1 MPEINNEEKQDL
13 FWLESSKVSVYGQLA
28 PLLWVCGDAEHHGR
42 NCGVAQKGMN
52 HEGTSIIFPEHIP
65 SKLFASTRLSFL
77 LLPPYGSMKKLIHL
91 GSQCPQ
97 DSAMIRKPQL
107 WMLLYW
113 KPSLWVTSFCGT
125 LHSQTIAGEGDLDVG
140 SSTYRPLTPICNP
153 NSFGWIQANL
163 IRQE

>member
-1 MPEINNEEKQDL
+1 MTRSKIYFGLRVPRFQSMVN
-13 FWLESSKVSVYGQLA
+13 WLHCCESVVMLST
-28 PLLWVCGDAEHHGR
+28 
-42 NCGVAQKGMN
+42 VAGNVGWHRKEWTVKGP
-52 HEGTSIIFPEHIP
+52 GTMFIFPEHIP

-91 GSQCPQ
+91 GRQCPQ
-97 DSAMIRKPQL
+97 NSAMIRKPQL

-113 KPSLWVTSFCGT
+113 EPSLWVTSFCGT

-140 SSTYRPLTPICNP
+140 SSTYRPLTPICNS
-153 NSFGWIQANL
+153 NNFGWIQVNL